1 MAPKLIKSCPE
12 PSLPEGCK
20 LSLEIDFHIFIPI
33 TQYIDRYHAHVYVE
47 GIRNVIK
54 PPMVGKL
61 IFEMGKSI
69 ILHGRGSKE
78 MLYMFIIIELD
89 F

>member
-1 MAPKLIKSCPE
+1 
-12 PSLPEGCK
+12 
-20 LSLEIDFHIFIPI
+20 
-33 TQYIDRYHAHVYVE
+33 
-47 GIRNVIK
+47 
-54 PPMVGKL
+54 MVGKL